1 MFLKS
6 HHIALGLSLLITA
19 ATTQASAKV
28 GDQFGNWLFECQ
40 ALAANKTACVLSQTL
55 SQAKTKQRVLRVT
68 LNKPENSQ
76 EFQVVAV
83 APLGIHIPTGIT
95 GTIDK
100 GVSIPFKLQTC
111 AQQGCIATAKADRK
125 IINALKSGKN
135 IEISFVANT
144 RSKRITLKV
153 SLDGVTAG
161 INALEK
167 K

>member
-19 ATTQASAKV
+19 ATAHAVPKV
-28 GDQFGNWLFECQ
+28 GDKFGNWLFECK

-55 SQAKTKQRVLRVT
+55 SQAKTKQRVLRIT
-68 LNKPENSQ
+68 LNRQENSQ
-76 EFQVVAV
+76 EFQIVAV
-83 APLGIHIPTGIT
+83 APLGIHIPTGVT

-100 GVSIPFKLQTC
+100 GVSIPFTLQTC
-111 AQQGCIATAKADRK
+111 AKQGCIATAKADRK
-125 IINALKSGKN
+125 LINALKSGKN

-144 RSKRITLKV
+144 HSKRITLNI

-161 INALEK
+161 INALERK
-167 K
+167 